1 MAYNID
7 PELLKEIQVT
17 GITDADYERAAKYKD
32 DIEDLVVPE
41 KVTKEVVAIEN
52 SECWTLSISV
62 AGEGKNAAKML
73 DPLNRQV
80 CDKYKPTI
88 LTNECSAYFNK
99 ALYPIVNEFERKL
112 RKLLYLASALNGDE
126 DSQKVIVRLE
136 ERELGKIFEILFSDE
151 AFVKKAKETVNR
163 TLSWQFT
170 RLELLDAINKLDEKK
185 LWTILLG
192 DDCAKTLCGSFSE
205 LRNYRNDVMHAH
217 NIDYER
223 FNKAEKLFKKVNAEL
238 DLAIGKLIGAK
249 EENAEVTPVD
259 FNSTLSSALETRQS
273 QVYTNSLLD
282 VSEALKSI
290 MSNQPIISPELSE
303 SLSQI
308 GRFAIG
314 EYTLKPEVTTA
325 IANLGKIAA
334 LQSDIAPA
342 TKAISEITKQFES
355 YKISIPSAVTELQQ
369 KLSEIKLQIL
379 VDSSDD
385 QQDDEEENTNGQN
398 A

>member
-1 MAYNID
+1 M
-7 PELLKEIQVT
+7 IQEYLFT
-17 GITDADYERAAKYKD
+17 SDKYKD

-151 AFVKKAKETVNR
+151 AFVKKAKETVNK

-259 FNSTLSSALETRQS
+259 FNSTLSSALETKQS

-369 KLSEIKLQIL
+369 KLSEIKLEIL

-385 QQDDEEENTNGQN
+385 QQDDEEENANGQN

>member
-1 MAYNID
+1 M
-7 PELLKEIQVT
+7 IQEYLFT
-17 GITDADYERAAKYKD
+17 SDKYKD

-73 DPLNRQV
+73 GPLNRQV

>member
-1 MAYNID
+1 M
-7 PELLKEIQVT
+7 IQEYLFT
-17 GITDADYERAAKYKD
+17 SDKYKD

-249 EENAEVTPVD
+249 EENAEVTPVG

>member
-1 MAYNID
+1 M
-7 PELLKEIQVT
+7 IQEYLFT
-17 GITDADYERAAKYKD
+17 SDKYKD

-185 LWTILLG
+185 LWIILLG

-325 IANLGKIAA
+325 IANLGKIAFVA
-334 LQSDIAPA
+334 
-342 TKAISEITKQFES
+342 E
-355 YKISIPSAVTELQQ
+355 
-369 KLSEIKLQIL
+369 
-379 VDSSDD
+379 
-385 QQDDEEENTNGQN
+385 
-398 A
+398 

>member
-1 MAYNID
+1 M
-7 PELLKEIQVT
+7 IQEYLFT
-17 GITDADYERAAKYKD
+17 SDKYKD

-249 EENAEVTPVD
+249 EENAEVTPVA

>member
-1 MAYNID
+1 M
-7 PELLKEIQVT
+7 IQEYLFT
-17 GITDADYERAAKYKD
+17 SDKYKD

-136 ERELGKIFEILFSDE
+136 ERELGKIFEIHFSDE

>member
-1 MAYNID
+1 M
-7 PELLKEIQVT
+7 IQEYLFT
-17 GITDADYERAAKYKD
+17 SDKYKD
-32 DIEDLVVPE
+32 DIEDLVVSE
-41 KVTKEVVAIEN
+41 KVTKEIVAIEN

-151 AFVKKAKETVNR
+151 AFVKKAKETVNK

-217 NIDYER
+217 NIDYKR

-369 KLSEIKLQIL
+369 KLSEIKLEIL
-379 VDSSDD
+379 VDSSDN
-385 QQDDEEENTNGQN
+385 QQDDEEENANGQN